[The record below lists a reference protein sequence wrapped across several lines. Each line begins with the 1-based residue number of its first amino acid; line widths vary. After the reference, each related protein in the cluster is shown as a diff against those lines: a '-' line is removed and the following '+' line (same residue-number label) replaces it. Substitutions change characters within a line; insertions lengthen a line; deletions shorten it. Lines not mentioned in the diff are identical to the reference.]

1 MNFQDFGLPEKLLAL
16 VKTAGYTE
24 PTPIQEKTIP
34 LLLAGQ
40 DVLGL
45 APTGTGKTAAFVL
58 PILQR
63 LGKISHTGIRCL
75 VIAPT
80 RELAEQIHG
89 VFELFSPACGLRSAV
104 VYGGVSIHAQ
114 TLRFKQGLDIL
125 VACPGRLLD
134 HLQHSNLSLKGLEI
148 LVLDEADHLFD
159 MGFLPNIRAIVAQ
172 TPKTRQTLLFSATMP
187 AEIKNLAMEILR
199 QPQTVDLA
207 KNTPVN
213 TVSHALYPVE
223 QHLKTKLLLSL
234 LKQLQSDSVI
244 VFTRTKFRAKR
255 VSEQLQKE
263 GLLSTP
269 LQGNM
274 SQNRRQDSL
283 NGFRSGAFQIL
294 VATDIAARGIDVS
307 SVSHVINYD
316 IPDTVDA
323 YTHRIGRTGRALQ
336 TGEAFTF
343 CTSEDHA
350 EIAAVERRLGYRI
363 ERKLLP
369 HFDYAEKVAQQHRE
383 EFSRPPI
390 ANHQRSRQPSLP
402 AANARR
408 TPQPHRLHG
417 ATSAPSGDRNPQG
430 ERPRGNPSSRPASA
444 ERHSHTPRKAPQK

>member
-1 MNFQDFGLPEKLLAL
+1 MNFQDFGLLKNLLAL
-16 VKTAGYTE
+16 VETAGYTE

-34 LLLAGQ
+34 LLLAGH

-63 LGKISHTGIRCL
+63 LGKVSPNGIRCL

-89 VFELFSPACGLRSAV
+89 VFELFAPACGLRSAV
-104 VYGGVSIHAQ
+104 VYGGVSAHAQ
-114 TLRFKQGLDIL
+114 ILRIKQGLDIL

-134 HLQHSNLSLKGLEI
+134 HLQQNHLTLKNLEI

-187 AEIKNLAMEILR
+187 AEVKHLAMEILR
-199 QPQTVDLA
+199 QPQTVDVG
-207 KNTPVN
+207 KNAPVN
-213 TVSHALYPVE
+213 TVSHALYPVP
-223 QHLKTKLLLSL
+223 QHLKTKLLLTL
-234 LKQLQSDSVI
+234 LKELQSDSVI

-263 GLLSTP
+263 GLMATP

-343 CTSEDHA
+343 CTTEDQA

-363 ERKLLP
+363 ERKQLP

-383 EFSRPPI
+383 EFSRPPLPPR
-390 ANHQRSRQPSLP
+390 NRSRQNTTTTPDI
-402 AANARR
+402 RR
-408 TPQPHRLHG
+408 TPPPHRSPNTA
-417 ATSAPSGDRNPQG
+417 ATSSASRTRQG
-430 ERPRGNPSSRPASA
+430 NGRAGVRQ
-444 ERHSHTPRKAPQK
+444 TPV

>member
-1 MNFQDFGLPEKLLAL
+1 MNFKALGLQENLLSL
-16 VKTAGYTE
+16 VDSAGYTE

-34 LLLAGQ
+34 LLLTGQ
-40 DVLGL
+40 DIMGL

-63 LGKISHTGIRCL
+63 LGKISPSGIRCL
-75 VIAPT
+75 VIVPT
-80 RELAEQIHG
+80 RELAEQIHS
-89 VFELFSPACGLRSAV
+89 VFELFAPAYGLRSAV
-104 VYGGVSIHAQ
+104 IYGGVSAQ
-114 TLRFKQGLDIL
+114 PQIRKFKQGLDIL

-134 HLQHSNLSLKGLEI
+134 HLQQKNLSLKTLEI

-172 TPKTRQTLLFSATMP
+172 MPKMRQTMLFSATMP
-187 AEIKNLAMEILR
+187 KEVKHLAMEVLR
-199 QPQTVDLA
+199 QPQTVDLG
-207 KNTPVN
+207 KNAPVN
-213 TVSHALYPVE
+213 TVSHALYPVQ
-223 QHLKTKLLLSL
+223 QHLKTKLLLTL
-234 LKQLQSDSVI
+234 LKELQSDSVI

-263 GLLSTP
+263 GLLATP

-274 SQNRRQDSL
+274 SQVRRQESL
-283 NGFRSGAFQIL
+283 NGFRSGTFQIL

-336 TGEAFTF
+336 TGAAFTF
-343 CTSEDHA
+343 CTNDDQT

-363 ERKLLP
+363 ERKQLP
-369 HFDYAEKVAQQHRE
+369 KFDYAEKFAQQHRE
-383 EFSRPPI
+383 EFSR
-390 ANHQRSRQPSLP
+390 
-402 AANARR
+402 AANTNSGYSRNR
-408 TPQPHRLHG
+408 QG
-417 ATSAPSGDRNPQG
+417 SSSSSAPKTGRQTRFPTTGRRQQY
-430 ERPRGNPSSRPASA
+430 RP
-444 ERHSHTPRKAPQK
+444 